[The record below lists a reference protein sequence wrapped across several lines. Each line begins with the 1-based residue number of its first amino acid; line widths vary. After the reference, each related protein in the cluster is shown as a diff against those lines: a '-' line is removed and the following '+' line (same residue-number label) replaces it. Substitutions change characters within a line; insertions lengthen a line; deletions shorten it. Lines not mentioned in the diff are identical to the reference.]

1 MGRMPFRGREILH
14 TDLRNAHYLQWIQ
27 FLKDS
32 ENWSTEQ
39 IEDYQLTQLKW
50 MVNSAYQNSRGYHKL
65 YDLAGIHP
73 ESLKTMDDFKQFP
86 FITKETIR
94 DNLEDFSINVRG
106 REYITTGGST
116 GIPTG
121 FYRDKIAFAK
131 ELASKAHQYY
141 RIGWKEGDRQRV
153 LRGLS
158 IKSKN
163 HMLSYP
169 KYNELGCSSYFLSPE
184 FMRIYYEKALQY
196 SPDWIRC
203 YTSTGYIFARFI
215 KDNRLTFP
223 RLKGILCAFKNLYDF
238 QKDLLHETLE
248 CLVFSHYGHYEMAAL
263 TGFCELEDTYHVQYP
278 ATLIAT

>member
-1 MGRMPFRGREILH
+1 
-14 TDLRNAHYLQWIQ
+14 
-27 FLKDS
+27 
-32 ENWSTEQ
+32 
-39 IEDYQLTQLKW
+39 
-50 MVNSAYQNSRGYHKL
+50 
-65 YDLAGIHP
+65 
-73 ESLKTMDDFKQFP
+73 
-86 FITKETIR
+86 
-94 DNLEDFSINVRG
+94 
-106 REYITTGGST
+106 
-116 GIPTG
+116 
-121 FYRDKIAFAK
+121 
-131 ELASKAHQYY
+131 
-141 RIGWKEGDRQRV
+141 
-153 LRGLS
+153 
-158 IKSKN
+158 
-163 HMLSYP
+163 MLSYP